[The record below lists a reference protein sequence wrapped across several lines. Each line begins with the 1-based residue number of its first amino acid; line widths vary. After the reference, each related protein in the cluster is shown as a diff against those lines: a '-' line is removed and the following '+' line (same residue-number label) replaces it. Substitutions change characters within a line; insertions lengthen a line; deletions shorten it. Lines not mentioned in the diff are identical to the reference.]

1 MNGNKI
7 LLKKQ
12 YSDSYSQAS
21 PITKNCTDICF
32 SHSFHQILM
41 TPTRTK
47 EDSKILIDHIL
58 TNSPEKVIQSG
69 VFEIGL
75 SDQEIVY
82 CSRKTLL
89 LKLNEQISMNWLN
102 EILFSS
108 MKNYSDEI
116 FMDKLR
122 SIEFPDY
129 WNHTCVNHLY
139 QDFFTKFLS
148 AFDSVS
154 TIRTLTVKSYTELW
168 FDIAVLN
175 AFQNRDKHYKKFKQ
189 SGR

>member
-1 MNGNKI
+1 
-7 LLKKQ
+7 
-12 YSDSYSQAS
+12 
-21 PITKNCTDICF
+21 
-32 SHSFHQILM
+32 
-41 TPTRTK
+41 
-47 EDSKILIDHIL
+47 
-58 TNSPEKVIQSG
+58 
-69 VFEIGL
+69 
-75 SDQEIVY
+75 
-82 CSRKTLL
+82 
-89 LKLNEQISMNWLN
+89 MNWLN

-122 SIEFPDY
+122 SIEFSDY
-129 WNHTCVNHLY
+129 WNHICVNHLY

-154 TIRTLTVKSYTELW
+154 TIRTLGVKSNTKLW

>member
-1 MNGNKI
+1 
-7 LLKKQ
+7 
-12 YSDSYSQAS
+12 
-21 PITKNCTDICF
+21 
-32 SHSFHQILM
+32 
-41 TPTRTK
+41 
-47 EDSKILIDHIL
+47 
-58 TNSPEKVIQSG
+58 
-69 VFEIGL
+69 
-75 SDQEIVY
+75 
-82 CSRKTLL
+82 
-89 LKLNEQISMNWLN
+89 MNWLN

-122 SIEFPDY
+122 SIEFSDY
-129 WNHTCVNHLY
+129 WNHICVNHLY

-154 TIRTLTVKSYTELW
+154 TIRTLTVKSNTELW